1 MVTEQ
6 DITEATN
13 KLSVILETLAKIDSQ
28 LVTTKFDL
36 EELEAQAVD
45 AGTIQGKNEAERKAQ
60 LRMMFKPERN
70 EITDL
75 EADKACLL
83 RYADKHRSILKSY
96 YMILWLTDILRKNG
110 GQ

>member
-36 EELEAQAVD
+36 EELEANAVD
-45 AGTIQGKNEAERKAQ
+45 TGTIQGRNEAERKAQ
-60 LRMMFKPERN
+60 LRMMFKHERN
-70 EITDL
+70 EIIDL

-83 RYADKHRSILKSY
+83 RDADKWRSVLKSY
-96 YMILWLTDILRKNG
+96 YMILWLTEINQKTG
-110 GQ
+110 EQ